1 MNGAKGRRLSVLGA
15 AMALS
20 LGTASAQDHPESAF
34 LTDATRGNIAEVKMG
49 ELAQQRGQSEAIR
62 EYGEMLV
69 EQHSKALKETAE
81 LAKDLNVIP
90 PALPSAEQTQKHD
103 ALARLSG
110 AEFDQA
116 FATEMVKAH
125 QETIAQYERQARSG
139 DSKVAKLAEETLP
152 TLQEHL
158 AMAQRLEHGEQ
169 ASHERPHD

>member
-1 MNGAKGRRLSVLGA
+1 MNGAKGKLWVMGA

-20 LGTASAQDHPESAF
+20 LGIASAQDHPESAF

-49 ELAQQRGQSEAIR
+49 ELAQQRGQSEGIR

-69 EQHSKALKETAE
+69 EHHSKALKETAE
-81 LAKDLNVIP
+81 LAKDLEVIP

-110 AEFDQA
+110 TEFDQA
-116 FATEMVKAH
+116 FAAEMVKAH
-125 QETIAQYERQARSG
+125 QETIAKYERQAQSG
-139 DSKVAKLAEETLP
+139 DSKVAKLAREMLP

-158 AMAQRLEHGEQ
+158 AMAQRLESGER
-169 ASHERPHD
+169 ANRERPHD